1 MFVQI
6 ENEKNLVRDSNSMLI
21 SNVNQSERQAYYNRK
36 RLIKQQNQRLD
47 KLENDMSDI
56 KNMLQKLL
64 DNNK

>member
-6 ENEKNLVRDSNSMLI
+6 ENEKNLVRDSKSMLI

-36 RLIKQQNQRLD
+36 KLIKQQNQRLD
-47 KLENDMSDI
+47 KLENDVSDI